1 MPSPVSACLITKN
14 EIHQLEACL
23 KSLRPYVKEIVVV
36 DTGSTDGTPE
46 VARRYADIFEVFT
59 ECNDSEGRIID
70 FSMARQRSIDLAT
83 QPWVLWVDGDDEVVG
98 ADKLNELIETY
109 DRERPGNN
117 PILFMF
123 PYEYSH
129 DERGN
134 VTCLHYRERLLR
146 PKEAFKWS
154 SPVHEV
160 FTPKTHSEMVKTDVV
175 RIIHRRQNSGKI
187 IEQNRNLRILQAYYA
202 IHGDEDARQLYYLGL
217 EYANAGDLL
226 TSIEF
231 HTKYVA
237 KSGWDDEKCLAC
249 LEIVKHYN
257 NLGNY
262 EKATEWGF
270 KAVSVKEK
278 WAEPYF
284 ALGRSFYF
292 IAQKY
297 QQSGQSQEA
306 RRNWERSIH
315 FFNQGLSMPSTETIL
330 FVNPMERNYDI
341 HRYLNLALSEIGDVS
356 KALESVNAGLRHC
369 PDDAGLKSNQIVYEE
384 FLAKQK
390 IEEALNTLLRIEKL
404 EPDAVSFMREALHR
418 RVIIQKTS
426 GGGDP
431 TSQASIGPS
440 GSSPGI
446 QMGNGPSG
454 LFTDAVDSFKS
465 LNSIATSFIKEVSS
479 SPLDI
484 VFYTGPA
491 VEEWNPITFAQ
502 SGIGGSETMAWELS
516 RRLVRL
522 GHKVRLYGDCRN
534 SSGIYEGV
542 EFINYDQY
550 SNIDCDVLISSRQP
564 RAIDNAFN
572 VNAKVR
578 ICWMHDVH
586 CGDSLTHPRSLRF
599 DRIFALSDWH
609 KGNILARYP
618 FMHPDQ
624 IIITRNGIDLSRYS
638 SPITRNPHRAIYS
651 SSPDRGL
658 QVIVSSMAKIRE
670 RVPDA
675 ELHVFYGFK
684 TWETSANSMK
694 DYGQLGTIN
703 YLKNLMDTNR
713 MHGVHYHD
721 RVNQKDLAIEQMKS
735 GVWAYSTW
743 FTETS
748 CITAMEAHAA
758 GLRIITSPIAALNE
772 TVGPRGKMICGQNG
786 EILDWLSSEYSTKFI
801 DSVVEAM
808 LNPNDSDRAS
818 LVEYAKSHFGL
829 DELAKEW
836 DHILHRVIDEVQRDL
851 VLPYKAAI

>member
-1 MPSPVSACLITKN
+1 MKAPVSLCMIVKN
-14 EIHQLEACL
+14 EAATLEMCL
-23 KSLRPYVKEIVVV
+23 RSIRPHVEEICIV
-36 DTGSTDGTPE
+36 DTGSTDDTKNI
-46 VARRYADIFEVFT
+46 ARSFADKFEVFT

-83 QPWVLWVDGDDEVVG
+83 QPWILWVDGDDEVIG

-109 DRERPGNN
+109 DRERPGND
-117 PILFMF
+117 PVLFMF

-146 PKEAFKWS
+146 PKSAFKWS

-160 FTPKTHSEMVKTDVV
+160 FTPKTNSEMVKTDVV

-202 IHGDEDARQLYYLGL
+202 VHGDEDARQLYYLGL
-217 EYANAGDLL
+217 EYANVGDLL

-249 LEIVKHYN
+249 LEIVKHYS
-257 NLGNY
+257 NLGDY
-262 EKATEWGF
+262 EKAVGWGL
-270 KAVSVKEK
+270 KAISVKEK

-292 IAQKY
+292 IAQKC

-306 RRNWERSIH
+306 RRNWEKSIH
-315 FFNQGLSMPSTETIL
+315 FFNQGLSMPPTETIL
-330 FVNPMERNYDI
+330 FINPMERNYDV
-341 HRYLNLALSEIGDVS
+341 HRYLNLALSEIGDIN
-356 KALESVNAGLRHC
+356 KALESVNSGLKHC
-369 PDDAGLKSNQIVYEE
+369 PDDSGLKLNQIVYEE

-418 RVIIQKTS
+418 RVIIQKTNNEN
-426 GGGDP
+426 DP
-431 TSQASIGPS
+431 ISQSSS
-440 GSSPGI
+440 GSSENISNI
-446 QMGNGPSG
+446 QMSDKSSG
-454 LFTDAVDSFKS
+454 LSTIMTGSSKQLCPVTTNFVEKM
-465 LNSIATSFIKEVSS
+465 SS
-479 SPLDI
+479 SSLDI
-484 VFYTGPA
+484 ILYTGPA
-491 VEEWNPITFAQ
+491 IEEWNPITLAQ

-522 GHKVRLYGDCRN
+522 GHRVRLYGDCRN
-534 SSGIYEGV
+534 SSGVYEGV
-542 EFINYDQY
+542 EFINHNEY
-550 SNIDCDVLISSRQP
+550 SNVDCDVLISSRQP
-564 RAIDNAFN
+564 RAIDDAFN

-599 DRIFALSDWH
+599 DRIFALSNWH

-618 FMHPDQ
+618 FIHPDQ
-624 IIITRNGIDLSRYS
+624 VITTRNGIDLSRYS
-638 SPITRNPHRAIYS
+638 SSVTRDPHRAIHS

-658 QVIVSSMAKIRE
+658 QVILSSMARIRE

-694 DYGQLGTIN
+694 DHGQLGTIS
-703 YLKNLMDTNR
+703 YLKSLMDANR
-713 MHGVHYHD
+713 IHGVYYHD

-735 GVWAYSTW
+735 GVWAYPTW

-758 GLRIITSPIAALNE
+758 GLRMVTSPIAALNE
-772 TVGPRGKMICGQNG
+772 TVGPRGKMIHGQND
-786 EILDWLSSEYSTKFI
+786 EILDWLSSEYSDKFI
-801 DSVVEAM
+801 DAVVEAM
-808 LNPNDSDRAS
+808 LDPDDSDRTS
-818 LVEYAKSHFGL
+818 LIEYAKSHFCL

-836 DHILHRVIDEVQRDL
+836 DHILHRTIDEVQQNL
-851 VLPYKAAI
+851 VLPYKAVI